1 MGNQR
6 NAETTLV
13 TIRKESRTFFCQYL
27 KEAVDVVD
35 SVEGITKRQDISKAL
50 RVWGAQGGVHPNTVV
65 GGE

>member
-1 MGNQR
+1 MYWEGGNQW

-50 RVWGAQGGVHPNTVV
+50 RV
-65 GGE
+65 